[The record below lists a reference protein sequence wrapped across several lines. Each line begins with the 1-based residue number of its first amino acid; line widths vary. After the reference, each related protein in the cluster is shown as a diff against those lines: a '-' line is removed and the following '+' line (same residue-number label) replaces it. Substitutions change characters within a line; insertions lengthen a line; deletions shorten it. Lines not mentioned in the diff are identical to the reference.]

1 MKIERPFMS
10 VDIKMGSFQFFNHT
24 SNVSAP
30 CWQGE
35 GFESQPYRFIPDT
48 SKFIPITTMS
58 YVNDII
64 SLAQKG
70 TTYYYD
76 QLGLVLSVLI
86 KDQFSD

>member
-1 MKIERPFMS
+1 MS
-10 VDIKMGSFQFFNHT
+10 VDIKMDSFQFFNHT
-24 SNVSAP
+24 SNVSVSS
-30 CWQGE
+30 WEGK
-35 GFESQPYRFIPDT
+35 GFESWPHHLIPYT
-48 SKFIPITTMS
+48 SKLIRTTTMS

-86 KDQFSD
+86 KD